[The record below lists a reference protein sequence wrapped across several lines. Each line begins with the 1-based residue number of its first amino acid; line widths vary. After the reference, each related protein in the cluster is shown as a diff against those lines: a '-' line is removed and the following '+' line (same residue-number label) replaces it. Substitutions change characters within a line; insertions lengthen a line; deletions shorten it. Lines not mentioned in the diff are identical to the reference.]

1 MAVGRN
7 SVPSLEAFETSR
19 REARL
24 NLGCG
29 AQAPRGFINVDLR
42 TVPGAIQHDLTRG
55 IPFPDSSFD
64 LVYHATML
72 SQLRP
77 PDAARLM
84 VECQRVLKPGGVL
97 RIVTEN
103 LEEMCRI
110 YLEKLEAA
118 WAGDRLSAED
128 YDWMILEMY
137 DQATRE
143 SPGGDMTQFLARDPL
158 PNEAF
163 VRSRI
168 GEQVRHIIAGARAAV
183 RRREQA
189 AGQRAPHVF
198 SLGQLLEPLR
208 AQVLREERRAF
219 DIGRFRLCGGEAS
232 HRMYDRF
239 SLRRLFLQAG
249 FSGVVLRNIYES
261 YYPQWREVNLDV
273 TTSGA
278 AARPHTLIMEGI
290 RR

>member
-1 MAVGRN
+1 MGRT
-7 SVPSLEAFETSR
+7 SASPLEAFETIPQD
-19 REARL
+19 ARL

-29 AQAPRGFINVDLR
+29 AKAPRGFINIDLG

-77 PDAARLM
+77 VDVAPLM
-84 VECQRVLKPGGVL
+84 IECRRVLKPGGVL
-97 RIVTEN
+97 RIATED
-103 LEEMCRI
+103 LEQMCRI

-118 WAGDRLSAED
+118 WAGDMLSAED
-128 YDWMILEMY
+128 YDWMILELY
-137 DQATRE
+137 DQASRE
-143 SPGGDMTQFLARDPL
+143 RPGGDMAQFLARDPL

-163 VRSRI
+163 LRSRI
-168 GEQVRHIIAGARAAV
+168 GEQVRHFIAGARAAA
-183 RRREQA
+183 RRLQQEA
-189 AGQRAPHVF
+189 ATRRWSTRVQPLAIARA
-198 SLGQLLEPLR
+198 
-208 AQVLREERRAF
+208 AQTVLRGERRAF
-219 DIGRFRLCGGEAS
+219 DIGCFRLYGGEVS

-249 FSGVVLRNIYES
+249 FSGVALRGIQDS
-261 YYPQWREVNLDV
+261 YYPEWSDVNLDV

-290 RR
+290 RP